1 MQTSNRVVR
10 QSNELIDRTRTI
22 SFQFNN
28 KAYTAH
34 PGDTIASALA
44 ANGIKVIGRS
54 FKYHRPRGL
63 QAHGHST
70 ASIVQVGNEPSVS
83 IWYRPIED
91 GMKVE
96 AINGWPSVDND
107 VMSLTQMGSRF
118 LSVGF
123 YYKTFIYPQRMWPYY
138 EKMLR
143 NIAGLGKVDINSH
156 FEKGYDKQYLHG
168 DVVIVGAGPAG
179 LSAAI
184 AAAKAN
190 ARVLLF
196 EDNPYVGGHLRI
208 NGLHQER
215 LAELIAAVEQYDNI
229 QLFTNTLVQGWFEDH
244 WLFAV
249 QGKRLYK
256 IRGKTTIFATG
267 AEEQPMV
274 FDNNDLPGVML
285 GSSVQRLLNLYGVTV
300 GQDVLVVT
308 ANDDGWEL
316 AGDLKKAGVNV
327 VGVADQRS
335 SGGPIAQEVSQL
347 GIPTYWQHTIVKAHG
362 RQAVTAAEIAP
373 VHNTSAR
380 QKLKCDVIAVSTA
393 WAPANGLLYLAGAKM
408 VYDETHHEFWPDHL
422 PEGIFAAGR
431 VAGTHDIETQI
442 DEGDLVARSAVAL
455 IGLGELPLPQE
466 KAGITRRRNAEPVR
480 TSDLVRIKG
489 DKKGK
494 RFVDLDEDVTDKDV
508 KKAIGEGYSSIEL
521 LKRYSTISMGPSQ
534 GRWSSINTIHLTA
547 EENNW
552 TIAKTG
558 STTSRPPR
566 RPIKFSNLAG
576 QMMDPVRYTPLHDW
590 HKKRGAQMMT
600 AGLWM
605 RAEHYGDPHAEVKAV
620 RERVGL
626 IDISTLGKI
635 KLTGPG
641 VPALLDKLYIN
652 NFAKLRVGRV
662 RYGVMCTSEGIV
674 MDDGVTARVGKEEWY
689 MTTTSSGAGRVFEW
703 IQWWTQ
709 SGWGEGVNVSSA
721 SEGQAAFNLAGPR
734 SRDVLTKLTDADL
747 SNKTL
752 PYMRMKDI
760 MVAGVPA
767 RIMRIG
773 FTGELSYEIHVPSS
787 YGLSVWEALMQAGK
801 EFDIRPFG
809 VEAQRV
815 LRLEKA
821 HIIIG
826 QDTDALSDP
835 ISADMEWA
843 VKFDKK
849 DFLGKRSLSGIKK
862 KGTTQK
868 LVGFKMDK
876 AHADVVPEEGLQ
888 IVRNVAKSEKCPLGL
903 EIVGW
908 VTSSRYSPTLKE
920 TIGLCWL
927 PKEVA
932 QKADARFTIRRN
944 GELIVGRVHHGAF
957 YDPEGKLLK
966 S

>member
-1 MQTSNRVVR
+1 MQTSNRVAP
-10 QSNELIDRTRTI
+10 QPNELIDRTRTI
-22 SFQFNN
+22 RFKFNG
-28 KAYTAH
+28 KACTAH

-44 ANGIKVIGRS
+44 ANGVKVIGRS

-70 ASIVQVGNEPSVS
+70 ASIVQVGDEPSVS
-83 IWYRPIED
+83 IWYRKVED
-91 GMKVE
+91 GMNVE
-96 AINGWPSVDND
+96 AVNGWPSVDKD
-107 VMSLTQMGSRF
+107 VMSLTRFGSRF

-156 FEKGYDKQYLHG
+156 FEKGYDKEYLHA
-168 DVVIVGAGPAG
+168 DVVVVGGGPAG

-184 AAAKAN
+184 SAAKAN

-196 EDNPYVGGHLRI
+196 EDNPYLGGHLRI
-208 NGLHQER
+208 TGEHQDQ
-215 LAELIAAVEQYDNI
+215 LAELIATAEQYDNL
-229 QLFTNTLVQGWFEDH
+229 QLFTNTLVQGWFEDN

-249 QGKRLYK
+249 RGKRLYK
-256 IRGKTTIFATG
+256 VRGQTTIFATG
-267 AEEQPMV
+267 AEEQPMI

-285 GSSVQRLLNLYGVTV
+285 GSSVQRLLNLYGVSV
-300 GQDVLVVT
+300 GQKVLVVT

-316 AGDLKKAGVNV
+316 AGDLRAAGVDV

-347 GIPTYWQHTIVKAHG
+347 GIPTYWRHTIVKAHG
-362 RQAVTAAEIAP
+362 GQSVTGAEIAP
-373 VHNTSAR
+373 INRTSAR
-380 QKLKCDVIAVSTA
+380 QMLNCDLIAVSTA
-393 WAPANGLLYLAGAKM
+393 WAPANGLLYLSGAKM
-408 VYDETHHEFWPDHL
+408 AYDETHHEFWPDHL
-422 PEGIFAAGR
+422 PDGIFAAGR
-431 VAGTHDIETQI
+431 VMGTHDIETQI
-442 DEGDLVARSAVAL
+442 DEGELAGRYAVAY
-455 IGLGELPLPQE
+455 IGMGEAPLPQE
-466 KAGITRRRNAEPVR
+466 KAGITRRRNGEPVR
-480 TSDLVRIKG
+480 TSDLVRIEG
-489 DKKGK
+489 DKDGK

-508 KKAIGEGYSSIEL
+508 KQAIAEGYNSIEL

-534 GRWSSINTIHLTA
+534 GRWSSINTIHLTSKI
-547 EENNW
+547 NDW
-552 TIAKTG
+552 TISQTG

-605 RAEHYGDPHAEVKAV
+605 RPEHYGDPHAEVKAV

-635 KLTGPG
+635 KLTGAG

-674 MDDGVTARVGKEEWY
+674 MDDGVTARVGKQEWY

-703 IQWWTQ
+703 IQWWIQ
-709 SGWGEGVNVSSA
+709 SGWGEGVNVTSA
-721 SEGQAAFNLAGPR
+721 TEGQAAFNLAGPR
-734 SRDVLTKLTDADL
+734 SREVLAKLTDADL

-752 PYMRMKDI
+752 PYMRMSDI
-760 MVAGVPA
+760 TVAGVPA

-773 FTGELSYEIHVPSS
+773 FTGELSYEIHVPASL
-787 YGLSVWEALMQAGK
+787 GVSVWEAIMEAGK
-801 EFDIRPFG
+801 EFRIMPFG

-835 ISADMEWA
+835 LSADMEWA

-849 DFLGKRSLSGIKK
+849 DFLGKRSISRIKQH
-862 KGTTQK
+862 GATQK
-868 LVGFKMDK
+868 LVGFKMDT

-888 IVRNVAKSEKCPLGL
+888 IVRQVGKSPKCPLGL
-903 EIVGW
+903 EIIGW
-908 VTSSRYSPTLKE
+908 VTSSRYSPTLRQ

-927 PKEVA
+927 PIAIA
-932 QKADARFTIRRN
+932 QKEGSRFTIRRN
-944 GELIVGRVHHGAF
+944 GELIAARVHHGAF